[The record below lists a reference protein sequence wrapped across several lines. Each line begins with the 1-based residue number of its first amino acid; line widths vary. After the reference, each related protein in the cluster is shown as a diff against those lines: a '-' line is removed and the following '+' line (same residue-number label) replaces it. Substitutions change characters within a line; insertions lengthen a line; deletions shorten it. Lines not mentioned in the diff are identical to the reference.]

1 MSKKFKNRV
10 DYIDIAAYGIS
21 KIDIK
26 YSIKAKW
33 KNGRI
38 NNECYK

>member
-21 KIDIK
+21 KVDLDDE
-26 YSIKAKW
+26 
-33 KNGRI
+33 NLT
-38 NNECYK
+38 

>member
-21 KIDIK
+21 KVDLVDE
-26 YSIKAKW
+26 
-33 KNGRI
+33 NI
-38 NNECYK
+38 NQKKQFEILANK

>member
-21 KIDIK
+21 KVDLEDENSKHKLNFK
-26 YSIKAKW
+26 YF
-33 KNGRI
+33 
-38 NNECYK
+38 